1 MSSADNTAGA
11 ASPALGG
18 GASGWREATKLI
30 REIGLKMSLPTTVVC
45 TSLALYHRFIA
56 GPASDQL
63 DSGLVAMAVV
73 YLASKAEEVRD
84 AEVQRIHFDR
94 RHPTLS
100 YPFNNSFE
108 VDIYAWFIQ
117 FQNPRDLRDVITVGH
132 SCLRPEEA

>member
-84 AEVQRIHFDR
+84 AEVQRIHFDTQPF
-94 RHPTLS
+94 PTHLITAS
-100 YPFNNSFE
+100 KLTFTLGSFNF
-108 VDIYAWFIQ
+108 
-117 FQNPRDLRDVITVGH
+117 RTRGT
-132 SCLRPEEA
+132 

>member
-94 RHPTLS
+94 RHPTTLPAQ
-100 YPFNNSFE
+100 PFPTHLITASKLTFTLGSFN
-108 VDIYAWFIQ
+108 F
-117 FQNPRDLRDVITVGH
+117 RTRGT
-132 SCLRPEEA
+132 